1 MGLNDIDAEDQSHD
15 GTGINQQMDN
25 LVEGQCLNLPS
36 EAKAD
41 GTVKHKQR
49 KAFFDRVDEL
59 KAFKEKHGHLKFHQ
73 KDDASLYEFCRNLK
87 RSRSA
92 LLTGKGK
99 INNSLD
105 DDRIAALDA
114 IGFNWNPGASSTAA
128 SQDDKFFDRV
138 EKLRAYKEKHGHL
151 NVRKKED
158 KSLYEFCRTLMYAR
172 KGKGSYRLNDG
183 RIAALDAIGFEW
195 EDGVPKVDKAKK
207 KDFFIRVDELKA
219 YKEKH
224 GHLKVREKDDS
235 SLYNFCYNMRQAR
248 RDMISGKGT
257 RRKLTEDRIAALDAI
272 GFDWEVGASS
282 SVYKDFFSR
291 VDELRVYK
299 EKHGHLNI
307 RQKEDRSLYGFC
319 VNVRKARAASKDNNL
334 RKARKGKGTYRL
346 DETRIAAL
354 DAIGFNW
361 EAGGPSSVAAKA
373 VFFRLS

>member
-1 MGLNDIDAEDQSHD
+1 MNSAPTAGNSNSSSKKRRVTTTTNAAVANVINATDTAANSGVQQPPQKSTGMGLNDIDAEDQSHD

-114 IGFNWNPGASSTAA
+114 IGFNWNPG
-128 SQDDKFFDRV
+128 V
-138 EKLRAYKEKHGHL
+138 
-151 NVRKKED
+151 
-158 KSLYEFCRTLMYAR
+158 
-172 KGKGSYRLNDG
+172 
-183 RIAALDAIGFEW
+183 
-195 EDGVPKVDKAKK
+195 
-207 KDFFIRVDELKA
+207 IRVDELKA

-235 SLYNFCYNMRQAR
+235 SLYNYCKNLRSTR
-248 RDMISGKGT
+248 RAIISGKGT
-257 RRKLTEDRIAALDAI
+257 RRKLTED
-272 GFDWEVGASS
+272 
-282 SVYKDFFSR
+282 
-291 VDELRVYK
+291 
-299 EKHGHLNI
+299 
-307 RQKEDRSLYGFC
+307 
-319 VNVRKARAASKDNNL
+319 
-334 RKARKGKGTYRL
+334 
-346 DETRIAAL
+346 RIAAL

-373 VFFRLS
+373 VFFSIELTS